1 MTPVQ
6 IMALI
11 VAVLGA
17 IKLLVILVDPKIWL
31 KNVVKPI
38 YKTPMLASVLGL
50 IIAGVSLYYLN
61 QVMSIVDIFAVLLFF
76 MGIMLMSF
84 GVMAK
89 EMVAL
94 ADKALKKG
102 ILTKFWLPLIIWIL
116 LLIWVFYALFA

>member
-61 QVMSIVDIFAVLLFF
+61 QVMSIVDIFAVMLFF

>member
-1 MTPVQ
+1 MTPIQ

-38 YKTPMLASVLGL
+38 YKIPMLASVLGL

-61 QVMSIVDIFAVLLFF
+61 QVMSIVDIFAVMLFF